1 VNSEMKKSILNI
13 TLTFFATFIVCN
25 SGFCLDA
32 VDIVKL
38 SNAGVNDET
47 IQTIK
52 REKIIETCA
61 FTVQE
66 ILELKGAGL
75 SNATIRKVLESA
87 SFMKDAEPIEYGKD
101 IRPIKF
107 SSVKD
112 IIDLKQAGI
121 SDEVI
126 QAIVSGTKEVH
137 NQEEYNRAWKMLENM
152 GIIIDKTGKRPRVK
166 PRPIPH

>member
-1 VNSEMKKSILNI
+1 MKTGILNI
-13 TLTFFATFIVCN
+13 TLSFIAIFIVCN
-25 SGFCLDA
+25 PGLCLDA

-126 QAIVSGTKEVH
+126 QAIVSGTKEVY
-137 NQEEYNRAWKMLENM
+137 NEEEYKRAWRMLENM
-152 GIIIDKTGKRPRVK
+152 GIIIDKTGKR
-166 PRPIPH
+166 

>member
-1 VNSEMKKSILNI
+1 MKKSILNI
-13 TLTFFATFIVCN
+13 TLTLFATFIVCN
-25 SGFCLDA
+25 TGLCLDA

-61 FTVQE
+61 FTVEE

-87 SFMKDAEPIEYGKD
+87 SFMKDTEPIEYGKD

-126 QAIVSGTKEVH
+126 LAIVSGTKEVH
-137 NQEEYNRAWKMLENM
+137 NEEEYNRAWNMLENM
-152 GIIIDKTGKRPRVK
+152 GIIIDKR
-166 PRPIPH
+166 

>member
-1 VNSEMKKSILNI
+1 MKNSILNI
-13 TLTFFATFIVCN
+13 TLSFIATFTIVN
-25 SGFCLDA
+25 TGLCLDA

-38 SNAGVNDET
+38 SDAGLNDET
-47 IQTIK
+47 IQAIE

-66 ILELKGAGL
+66 ILDLKGAGL
-75 SNATIRKVLESA
+75 SNATIRKVMESA
-87 SFMKDAEPIEYGKD
+87 SFMKDTNPIEYGKD
-101 IRPIKF
+101 IRPIRF

-121 SDEVI
+121 SNEVI

-137 NQEEYNRAWKMLENM
+137 NDEEYNRAWKMLENM
-152 GIIIDKTGKRPRVK
+152 GIIIDKR
-166 PRPIPH
+166 